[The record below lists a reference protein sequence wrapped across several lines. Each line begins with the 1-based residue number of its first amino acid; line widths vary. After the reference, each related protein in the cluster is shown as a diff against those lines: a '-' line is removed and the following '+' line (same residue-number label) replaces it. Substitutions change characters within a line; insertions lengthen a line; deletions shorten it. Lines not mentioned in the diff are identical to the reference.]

1 MLFERIESE
10 GIAHYSYVIGD
21 EGEAVVIDPRRDCE
35 VYLDKVSKK
44 GFRISHILETHRN
57 EDYVIGSL
65 ELADRTD
72 AKIWHSDSQFDYE
85 YGEEIQDGQS
95 WKIGRLKLKAIH
107 TPGHTPG
114 HMSFLLY
121 DYEEEPW
128 MVFTGDALFAGDVG
142 RVDLLGMD
150 RAEEMAEKLFD
161 SLFNKLLP
169 LGDDIIVCPAHGAG
183 SVCAASITER
193 IWTTIGIERKRNPK
207 LEYKEKDEFVENV
220 TEKLERP
227 PYFKKMEKMNVEGPP
242 ILGGLP
248 VPSPLSPG
256 EFEGKMEK
264 SQVLDTRM
272 ELCFNSGHI
281 PGSLSIW
288 LDGVPNFAG
297 WFLSY
302 DEPIL
307 LVNEGNN
314 PTQVVRYLVRLG
326 FDDFAGYLSEDML
339 GWHMAGKRSESI
351 DTVTVQEMCNL
362 LDEGETGW
370 ILDVR
375 SEDEV
380 REAEIVG
387 ANHIH
392 VTQLLENLDR
402 IPEDKNIYIFCGSG
416 LRSTIAASILKR
428 RGWENVTIIL
438 GGVKGWNSTTCPIK

>member
-1 MLFERIESE
+1 MLFERVESE
-10 GIAHYSYVIGD
+10 GIAHYSYIIGD
-21 EGEAVVIDPRRDCE
+21 KGKAAVIDPRRDCE
-35 VYLDKVSKK
+35 IYLDKASKK
-44 GFRISHILETHRN
+44 GFNISHILETHRN
-57 EDYVIGSL
+57 EDYIIGSL
-65 ELADRTD
+65 ELAERTD
-72 AKIWHSDSQFDYE
+72 AKIWHSDSQFDYK
-85 YGEEIQDGQS
+85 YGDEIQDGQT
-95 WKIGRLKLKAIH
+95 WKIGRLKLEAIH

-121 DYEEEPW
+121 DYDGEPW
-128 MVFTGDALFAGDVG
+128 MVFTGDTLFAGDVG
-142 RVDLLGMD
+142 RVDLLGID
-150 RAEEMAEKLFD
+150 KAEEMAERLFD

-169 LGDDIIVCPAHGAG
+169 LGDEIIVCPAHGAG

-227 PYFKKMEKMNVEGPP
+227 PYFRQMEKLNVEGPP
-242 ILGGLP
+242 ILGSLP
-248 VPSPLSPG
+248 VPSPLSPE
-256 EFEGKMEK
+256 EFEEGMENC
-264 SQVLDTRM
+264 QVLDTRM